1 MSCILMLLQSEKF
14 VNPITKVTL
23 LKNLTG
29 KITC

>member
-1 MSCILMLLQSEKF
+1 MSCILMLLQREKF
-14 VNPITKVTL
+14 VNPTIKVT